1 MAAALIFIP
10 GAMPSF
16 GRNGDTVSAE
26 LRFYD
31 AGTYNPKTVYTSS
44 ALTTPHPFPVVSD
57 DAGVFPAIWAEQ
69 GPDLTPNLF
78 DVVWNTDEFDVQ
90 TRTWSDVRSGTAVT
104 AGMAAT
110 IAVGTTTT
118 LAPGLPATVA
128 NSGSSSAAVLDF
140 GIPTGS
146 DGDAATIAVG
156 TVTTLPAGS
165 SATVTNV
172 GTSSAAVFDFALPA
186 GANGS
191 GTGDMLKSDNL
202 SGLTNYTTARANLG
216 LTIGTN
222 VQAQN
227 ANLQSLA
234 GLTLAADKMLYSTGA
249 STLVTTDLTSFARTL
264 LDDTTATAAR
274 TTLGA
279 ASLDANT
286 FTGLQTLPAA
296 TTGAASLNVPQGTAP
311 TAPVNGDIWTTSAG
325 MYVRINGVTV
335 GPLSAGGAGVTPDW
349 DFMAQEELASGTAA
363 GGTTASSRVTRSI
376 NGVKR
381 NVFTLTTTT
390 TSVTLT
396 AGTWLVRGD
405 APSNGANGHR
415 VILRNVTGATDL
427 AFGTTGA
434 SFSSVD
440 ASVANDR
447 SHVEHVMTVVGTM
460 EISLQ
465 HYFQSATTSGRGQP
479 VSMAGVV
486 EVYAR
491 LFAKKIS

>member
-44 ALTTPHPFPVVSD
+44 ALTTPLPFPVVSD

-78 DVVWNTDEFDVQ
+78 DVVWNTDESDVQ
-90 TRTWSDVRSGTAVT
+90 TRTWSGVRSGTAVT

-118 LAPGLPATVA
+118 LAPGLPATVT
-128 NSGSSSAAVLDF
+128 NSGSSSAATFNF

-172 GTSSAAVFDFALPA
+172 GTTSAAVFNFGLPA

-191 GTGDMLKSDNL
+191 GIGDMLKSENL
-202 SGLTNYTTARANLG
+202 SGLTNYTTARSNLG
-216 LTIGTN
+216 LAIGTN

-249 STLVTTDLTSFARTL
+249 STLATMDLTSFARTL
-264 LDDTTATAAR
+264 LDDTTAAAAR

-279 ASLDANT
+279 ASLAANT
-286 FTGLQTLPAA
+286 FTGTQTLPAS
-296 TTGAASLNVPQGTAP
+296 TTGAASLNIPQGTAP
-311 TAPVNGDIWTTSAG
+311 TTPVNGDMWTTSAG
-325 MYVRINGVTV
+325 LYVRINGVTV
-335 GPLSAGGAGVTPDW
+335 GPLSAGGGSSPDW
-349 DFMAQEELASGTAA
+349 DLWVQDEKPNGTSGGTSAA
-363 GGTTASSRVTRSI
+363 GARQDRNIGVQKI
-376 NGVKR
+376 NTFGL
-381 NVFTLTTTT
+381 TLTT

-396 AGTWLVRGD
+396 TGTWLVRAD
-405 APSNGANGHR
+405 APGCGCEGHQAFLYNFTGSVDLERGTTEFSHLGSTDGYLANTRSLVEAKVVVSGTMQIRLQHRTQTAVANG
-415 VILRNVTGATDL
+415 LGSAAT
-427 AFGTTGA
+427 AGGT
-434 SFSSVD
+434 
-440 ASVANDR
+440 
-447 SHVEHVMTVVGTM
+447 
-460 EISLQ
+460 EIYS
-465 HYFQSATTSGRGQP
+465 
-479 VSMAGVV
+479 
-486 EVYAR
+486 R
-491 LFAKKIS
+491 LFAKKIA